1 MEPNWTNEGKW
12 KWRPKKKVGE
22 VKRKNL
28 IFVQSPRLHRLFLH
42 GNVSATLSGRRQSR
56 IFHRR
61 FRPSPSAIVFWRK
74 SLRGSPYSVLV
85 FHAPSHS
92 LRIIFFSPRR
102 SPRLVDEH
110 NLWLLRRLGLEMT
123 SRQATIF
130 CVLVNLQRHQSS
142 SENLS
147 MSRKNIFDTQSY
159 VNAEREE
166 KTA

>member
-110 NLWLLRRLGLEMT
+110 KLWLLRRLDRPGDDESAGDGFLR
-123 SRQATIF
+123 SRRSPAPPIQQRKFIDEKIF
-130 CVLVNLQRHQSS
+130 
-142 SENLS
+142 
-147 MSRKNIFDTQSY
+147 FDSQSY